1 MNKIAASMIL
11 LALMFASVAVGQTVE
26 KTAAP
31 AVATFK
37 HHTVFQLSEAQGPTW
52 DAVIRHTNNL
62 RQALEKDGGVQVE
75 IVFFSQGLK
84 MLLKT
89 NKEYEEKLKKLA
101 DDGVILAACQNAMK
115 AMNVKST
122 DLFPFAVEVDSGVAE
137 ITRKQEAGWAYIH

>member
-11 LALMFASVAVGQTVE
+11 LALMFASVAVGQTQ
-26 KTAAP
+26 TP
-31 AVATFK
+31 ATFK
-37 HHTVFQLSEAQGPTW
+37 HHTVFQLNEAQGPTW
-52 DAVIRHTNNL
+52 DAVIRYANNL
-62 RQALEKDGGVQVE
+62 RKALEKDGGVQVE
-75 IVFFSQGLK
+75 IVFFGQGLK

-115 AMNVKST
+115 AMKVKSE

-137 ITRKQEAGWAYIH
+137 ITRRQEAGWAYIH

>member
-1 MNKIAASMIL
+1 MNKLAV
-11 LALMFASVAVGQTVE
+11 LALIFASVAVGQTAE
-26 KTAAP
+26 KAAAP
-31 AVATFK
+31 AAATFK

-62 RQALEKDGGVQVE
+62 RKALEKDGGVQVE
-75 IVFFSQGLK
+75 IVFFAQGLK

-115 AMNVKST
+115 AMNVKSE